1 MILRPY
7 QEVAINAASEALDK
21 YNNTL
26 VVAPTGAGKTIMLSA
41 LVGKRYNK
49 CKNVL
54 ILQHRDELVNQNMA
68 KFKKVNTNISTSV
81 VNAETKDWNADA
93 VFSMVQTLSRLNN
106 LADMTKVDMVVVDE
120 AHHVAAETYQRII
133 NKAKELNKSVEIV
146 GFTATPNRGDK
157 KGLRDVFNNCS
168 HQIEI
173 ATLINEGYLVR
184 PRTFV
189 IDVGVQDE
197 LRNVRKTISDFDMSE
212 VEAIMN
218 RRAINKRVVEEWHD
232 KAVDRK
238 TVVFCSTIQ
247 HAKDLCEEFVMVG
260 VKAEYVTGDTP
271 REEREQILHDL
282 AHGDVQ
288 VVVNVAVLTEGFDAP
303 PVSCVV
309 LTRPCS
315 FKSTMVQMIGRG
327 LRTIDPEEFP
337 SVVKKDCVVL
347 DFGTSIL
354 THGSLDESVNLD
366 GSDGNA
372 GEAPTKVCPECKAE
386 VPLAVQ
392 ECPLCHHDFTQDGL
406 GQDAEELN
414 DFEMTEIDLME
425 RSPFRWVDLFGNGRC
440 MAATGFNGFGM
451 VADIGEDSVA
461 VVRSGKGR
469 VRVVSIGTKKQAISA
484 ADDFMRDIETSDGAK
499 KSKRW
504 LDQRITDKQRQMLLR
519 HGVHVPGMDFSW
531 TKYKAACMIS
541 YVFNKQ
547 VIDNTI
553 NAIMRS
559 DNEDAM

>member
-1 MILRPY
+1 MILREY
-7 QEVAINAASEALDK
+7 QEVAVNAASEALDK
-21 YNNTL
+21 HGNTL

-68 KFKKVNTNISTSV
+68 KFMAVNEHITTST
-81 VNAETKDWNADA
+81 VNALDKNWDADA
-93 VFSMVQTLSRLNN
+93 VFAMVQTLSRVNN
-106 LADMTKVDMVVVDE
+106 LMGMSKLDMVVIDE
-120 AHHVAAETYQRII
+120 AHHAIADTYQRVIEQ
-133 NKAKELNKSVEIV
+133 AKKNNDKVEIV

-173 ATLINEGYLVR
+173 ATLINEGFLVK

-197 LRNVRKTISDFDMSE
+197 LREVRKTISDFDMSE

-218 RRAINKRVVEEWHD
+218 RRAINKRVVEEWTD

-238 TVVFCSTIQ
+238 TVVFCSTIR
-247 HAKDLCEEFVMVG
+247 HAIDLCEEFVIGG
-260 VKAEYVTGDTP
+260 VTAKVVTGDTP

-282 AHGDVQ
+282 THGDVQ

-303 PVSCVV
+303 PVSCVI

-327 LRTIDPEEFP
+327 LRTVDLEEFP
-337 SVVKKDCVVL
+337 DVIKTDCIVL

-354 THGSLDESVNLD
+354 THGSLDDLVNLD
-366 GSDGNA
+366 GGQTNA
-372 GEAPTKVCPECKAE
+372 GEAPTKTCPECESE
-386 VPLAVQ
+386 VPLAVT
-392 ECPLCHHDFTQDGL
+392 ECPICGHEFIGE
-406 GQDAEELN
+406 GQAEKEEM
-414 DFEMTEIDLME
+414 DSFRMTEIDLMD
-425 RSPFRWVDLFGNGRC
+425 RSPFRWIDLFGTGRC
-440 MAATGFNGFGM
+440 MAATGFNGFGL
-451 VADIGEDSVA
+451 VADLGDTCVA
-461 VVRSGKGR
+461 IVRQGKGR
-469 VRVVSIGTKKQAISA
+469 VRAVSIGTKVQAIAA
-484 ADDFMRDIETSDGAK
+484 ADDFLRRIEESDAAK
-499 KSKRW
+499 KSRRW
-504 LDQRITDKQRQMLLR
+504 LDERVTTKQRTILLQ
-519 HGVHVPGMDFSW
+519 HGISVPGMDFSW

-541 YVFNKQ
+541 YVWNKQ
-547 VIDNTI
+547 VVDNI
-553 NAIMRS
+553 VSKVMQGEKNG
-559 DNEDAM
+559 

>member
-7 QEVAINAASEALDK
+7 QEVAVSAASEALDK
-21 YNNTL
+21 YKNTL

-41 LVGKRYNK
+41 LVGKRYKK

-54 ILQHRDELVNQNMA
+54 ILQHRDELVNQNMT
-68 KFKKVNTNISTSV
+68 KFKKVNENISTSV

-106 LADMTKVDMVVVDE
+106 LSGMSKVDMVVVDE

-133 NKAKELNKSVEIV
+133 NKAKELNDKVEIV

-157 KGLRDVFNNCS
+157 KGIRNVFNNCS
-168 HQIEI
+168 QQIEI
-173 ATLINEGYLVR
+173 STLINEGYLVK

-197 LRNVRKTISDFDMSE
+197 LRNVRKTISDFDMLE
-212 VEAIMN
+212 VAEIMN
-218 RRAINKRVVEEWHD
+218 RRAINKRVVEEWSS
-232 KAVDRK
+232 KAGDRK

-247 HAKDLCEEFVMVG
+247 HAQNLCEEFVQIG
-260 VKAEYVTGDTP
+260 VNAKCVTGDTP
-271 REEREQILHDL
+271 REEREEILHDL

-327 LRTIDPEEFP
+327 LRTVDPEEFP
-337 SVVKKDCVVL
+337 DVIKTDCIVL

-354 THGSLDESVNLD
+354 THGSLDDAVDLD
-366 GSDGNA
+366 GSDGDGRN
-372 GEAPTKVCPECKAE
+372 GEAPVKVCPECDSF
-386 VPLAVQ
+386 VPLAVR
-392 ECPLCHHDFTQDGL
+392 ECPMCGHTFEGSGGDPL
-406 GQDAEELN
+406 EK
-414 DFEMTEIDLME
+414 FEMTEIDLMN
-425 RSPFRWVDLFGNGRC
+425 RSPFRWIDLFGNGRC
-440 MAATGFNGFGM
+440 MAATGFSGFSM
-451 VADIGEDSVA
+451 VADLGDVSVA
-461 VVRSGKGR
+461 IVRSGKGR
-469 VRVVSIGTKKQAISA
+469 VRAVSIGTKAQALAA
-484 ADDFMRDIETSDGAK
+484 ADDFLREVEDGNSAK
-499 KSKRW
+499 KTRRW
-504 LDQRITDKQRQMLLR
+504 LDDRITEKQRNILAKN
-519 HGVHVPGMDFSW
+519 GVHISGMDFSW

-541 YVFNKQ
+541 YMFNKQ

-553 NAIMRS
+553 NRIME
-559 DNEDAM
+559 N

>member
-7 QEVAINAASEALDK
+7 QEVAVSAASEALDK
-21 YNNTL
+21 YKNTL

-41 LVGKRYNK
+41 LAGKRHK
-49 CKNVL
+49 KDKKILV
-54 ILQHRDELVNQNMA
+54 LQHRDELVNQNQD
-68 KFKKVNTNISTSV
+68 KFNSVNEGITTST
-81 VNAETKDWNADA
+81 VNAELKDWNADA
-93 VFSMVQTLSRLNN
+93 VFAMVQTLSRLNN
-106 LADMTKVDMVVVDE
+106 LSNMPKVDMVVVDE
-120 AHHVAAETYQRII
+120 AHHVTAETYQRII
-133 NKAKELNKSVEIV
+133 DHAKKHNKDVEVV

-157 KGLRDVFNNCS
+157 KGLREVFTNCS

-173 ATLINEGYLVR
+173 STLINEGYLVR

-189 IDVGVQDE
+189 IDVGVQDD

-218 RRAINKRVVEEWHD
+218 RRAINKRVVEEWCER
-232 KAVDRK
+232 AYDRK
-238 TVVFCSTIQ
+238 TVVFCSTIK

-260 VKAEYVTGDTP
+260 VEAKYVTGDTP
-271 REEREQILHDL
+271 RDEREEILHSL

-327 LRTIDPEEFP
+327 LRTVNPEEFP
-337 SVVKKDCVVL
+337 NLIKTDCVVM
-347 DFGTSIL
+347 DFGTSVL
-354 THGSLDESVNLD
+354 THGSLDDPVDLD
-366 GSDGNA
+366 GKDGKP
-372 GEAPTKVCPECKAE
+372 GEAPTKVCPNCKST
-386 VPLAVQ
+386 VPLSVK
-392 ECPLCHHDFTQDGL
+392 ECPICAYDFSESGDGI
-406 GQDAEELN
+406 DAEELDN
-414 DFEMTEIDLME
+414 FQMTEVDLME
-425 RSPFRWVDLFGNGRC
+425 RSPFRWIDLFGNGRC

-451 VADIGEDSVA
+451 VADIGEHSVA
-461 VVRSGKGR
+461 VVRHGKGR
-469 VRVVSIGTKKQAISA
+469 VRVVSIGTKKQAVSA
-484 ADDFMRDIETSDGAK
+484 ADDFMRKIETSDGAK

-504 LDQRITDKQRQMLLR
+504 LDQRITDKQRELLLR
-519 HGVHVPGMDFSW
+519 NGVHVSGMDFSW

-547 VIDNTI
+547 IIDNNI
-553 NAIMRS
+553 NAIMQGEQNAR
-559 DNEDAM
+559 